1 MLDETPAEEVVEKE
15 INLVQAEQANPEAN
29 ILTETPKAK
38 SEPNFIP
45 KKPVADLTD
54 ADKATIIAN
63 YQNGVNQPFY
73 EVKQFKNGK
82 YRILKK
88 KESQPTVAQKV
99 VNNSPVE
106 KAEKKAYY
114 TDNQLLFEHIIELN
128 AKVDRL
134 MTKHKK
140 LKRKY
145 QAMQNDIYVEDAED
159 ESCEVGTNLGQN
171 ETKIE
176 QKQSDISLNNEAVKQ
191 PYQTVYPQAV
201 KKGWRS
207 QVTFL

>member
-145 QAMQNDIYVEDAED
+145 QAMQNDIYVEDAE
-159 ESCEVGTNLGQN
+159 EGSCEVGTNLGQN
-171 ETKIE
+171 ETKIDKTE
-176 QKQSDISLNNEAVKQ
+176 PDTAAVKQ

>member
-15 INLVQAEQANPEAN
+15 INLVQAEQVNPEAN

-176 QKQSDISLNNEAVKQ
+176 KTEPDVLPTK
-191 PYQTVYPQAV
+191 PTYQAVYPQAT
-201 KKGWRS
+201 KRGWRS

>member
-45 KKPVADLTD
+45 KKPVADLSD

-63 YQNGVNQPFY
+63 HQNGINQPFY
-73 EVKQFKNGK
+73 DVKQYKNGK
-82 YRILKK
+82 YRIVKRK
-88 KESQPTVAQKV
+88 DTQPTVAQKV

-145 QAMQNDIYVEDAED
+145 QAMQNDIYVEDAE
-159 ESCEVGTNLGQN
+159 EGSCEVGTNLGQN

>member
-15 INLVQAEQANPEAN
+15 INLVQAEQVNPEAN

-159 ESCEVGTNLGQN
+159 ESCEVGTNVSQN

-176 QKQSDISLNNEAVKQ
+176 QTEPDVLPTK
-191 PYQTVYPQAV
+191 PTYQAVYPQAV

-207 QVTFL
+207 QITFL

>member
-15 INLVQAEQANPEAN
+15 INLVQAEQVNPEAN

-145 QAMQNDIYVEDAED
+145 QAMQNDIYVEDAE
-159 ESCEVGTNLGQN
+159 EGSCEIETNLGLN
-171 ETKIE
+171 DAKID
-176 QKQSDISLNNEAVKQ
+176 KTQSDISLNNEAVKQ

-207 QVTFL
+207 QITFL

>member
-15 INLVQAEQANPEAN
+15 INLSQAEQANPEAN

-82 YRILKK
+82 YRIVKRK
-88 KESQPTVAQKV
+88 DTQPTVAQKV

-159 ESCEVGTNLGQN
+159 ESCGVG
-171 ETKIE
+171 TKIE
-176 QKQSDISLNNEAVKQ
+176 LNEAKIDKTEPDVLPTK
-191 PYQTVYPQAV
+191 PTYQTVYPQAT
-201 KKGWRS
+201 KRGWRS

>member
-145 QAMQNDIYVEDAED
+145 QAMQNDIYVEDAE
-159 ESCEVGTNLGQN
+159 EGSCEVGTNLGQN
-171 ETKIE
+171 ETKIDKTE
-176 QKQSDISLNNEAVKQ
+176 LDTAAVK
-191 PYQTVYPQAV
+191 PTYQAVYPQV
-201 KKGWRS
+201 TKRGWRS

>member
-88 KESQPTVAQKV
+88 KESKP
-99 VNNSPVE
+99 
-106 KAEKKAYY
+106 
-114 TDNQLLFEHIIELN
+114 
-128 AKVDRL
+128 
-134 MTKHKK
+134 TKHN
-140 LKRKY
+140 
-145 QAMQNDIYVEDAED
+145 Q
-159 ESCEVGTNLGQN
+159 
-171 ETKIE
+171 
-176 QKQSDISLNNEAVKQ
+176 
-191 PYQTVYPQAV
+191 
-201 KKGWRS
+201 
-207 QVTFL
+207 